1 MLCTILSA
9 TTYGLDG
16 VVIKVEVDVADRGFP
31 TFIIVGLPN
40 KTIEESKER
49 VRTAIKNSSYPM
61 PETRIIVNLAPA
73 DIPKNGCLFDLPI
86 ALGIL
91 VSSKVIENRELA
103 ESLFVGELSLDGNV
117 RPVPGILSIVIMAK
131 KLGIKKV
138 YVPYEN
144 KDEARVI
151 DGIQIYAIKNLISLV
166 LHLNNEI
173 LLDSVSHISPF
184 DLQAHD
190 LYDTD
195 FSMINGQSQAKRALE
210 IASSGFHNIA
220 LKGPPGSGKTL
231 LARSFPSILPA
242 MSEEE
247 IIEVTQIYS
256 VTSGVKGTQLI
267 LKRPFRSPHHTTSRV
282 GLIGGGVKIT
292 PGEISLAHRGVL
304 FLDEFPEF
312 PRSVL
317 EGLRQPLEDG
327 FVTLSRALGT
337 LTFPSRFILLAAS
350 NPCPCG
356 YLGHPRKGCKCSIGQ
371 ILKYKKRVSGPILDR
386 IDLHIDV
393 PPVDQNKLTE
403 NKISEKS
410 ESIRIRVEQARKKQK
425 KRFQSIL
432 IKTNGEMS
440 SQHVKE
446 YCHLEANAMALL
458 KTALSQFSISAR
470 SYFKII
476 KVSQTIADLD
486 GHDSITETCIAE
498 ALQYRVND
506 E

>member
-1 MLCTILSA
+1 MLCTVLSS

-16 VVIKVEVDVADRGFP
+16 VLIKVEVDVADRGFP

-49 VRTAIKNSSYPM
+49 VRTAIKNSCYPM

-91 VSSKVIENRELA
+91 ISSRIIETKELS
-103 ESLFVGELSLDGNV
+103 ESLFVGELSLDGNITA
-117 RPVPGILSIVIMAK
+117 VPGILSIVIMAR

-138 YVPYEN
+138 YVPFEN
-144 KDEARVI
+144 NDEARII
-151 DGIQIYAIKNLISLV
+151 DGIEIYAVKNLANLV
-166 LHLNNEI
+166 LHLNRQI
-173 LLDSVSHISPF
+173 LIEPSSHISPF
-184 DLQAHD
+184 DLQGESS
-190 LYDTD
+190 YESD
-195 FSMINGQSQAKRALE
+195 FCVVNGQSQAKRALE

-242 MSEEE
+242 MTEQE
-247 IIEVTQIYS
+247 IVEVSQIYS
-256 VTSGVKGTQLI
+256 VTSGIKDAQLM
-267 LKRPFRSPHHTTSRV
+267 LRRPFRSPHHTTSRV

-312 PRSVL
+312 PRSVI

-356 YLGHPRKGCKCSIGQ
+356 YLGHPAKACKCSISQ
-371 ILKYKKRVSGPILDR
+371 IMKYKKRISGPILDR

-393 PPVDQNKLTE
+393 PPVDQIKLTG
-403 NKISEKS
+403 KAISEKS
-410 ESIRIRVEQARKKQK
+410 EVIRMRVEKARTRQST
-425 KRFQSIL
+425 RFKSIS

-446 YCHLEANAMALL
+446 YCHLEEGAISLL
-458 KTALSQFSISAR
+458 KTAVSQFCISAR

-476 KVSQTIADLD
+476 KVAQTIADLEA
-486 GHDSITETCIAE
+486 HDTISQTCIAE
-498 ALQYRVND
+498 ALQYRVPD